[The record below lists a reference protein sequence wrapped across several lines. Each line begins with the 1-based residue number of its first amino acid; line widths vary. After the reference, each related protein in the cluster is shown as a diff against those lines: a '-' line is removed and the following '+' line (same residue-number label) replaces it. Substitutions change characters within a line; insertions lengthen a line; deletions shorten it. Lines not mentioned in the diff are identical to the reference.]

1 MLSQYSKTDIIKY
14 LMINL
19 MSQNILKVNEE
30 ELESM
35 FFKLIKLKPTDTY
48 ENYTIFK
55 GRICKETIYLSIKT
69 KDKFFKRDML
79 QERLRKWIR
88 FMRRTTNKLLVPLAF
103 VKFIVLGIVSNSYQ
117 NNRSNK
123 RFKISSRSHLWIFP

>member
-19 MSQNILKVNEE
+19 TSQNILKVNEE

-35 FFKLIKLKPTDTY
+35 FFKLKKLKPSDTY

-79 QERLRKWIR
+79 QECLRK
-88 FMRRTTNKLLVPLAF
+88 
-103 VKFIVLGIVSNSYQ
+103 
-117 NNRSNK
+117 
-123 RFKISSRSHLWIFP
+123 